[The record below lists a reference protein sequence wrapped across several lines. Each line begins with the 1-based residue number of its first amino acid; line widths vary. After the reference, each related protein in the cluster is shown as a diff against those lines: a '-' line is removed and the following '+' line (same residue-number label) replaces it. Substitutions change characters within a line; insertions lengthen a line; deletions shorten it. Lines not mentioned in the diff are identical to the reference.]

1 MTPGTFNVPFYK
13 GAKFEYLLTI
23 REKGTGTPINL
34 TGLAPFVFTIS
45 HPSRDKELITVT
57 AANTNLAAGEI
68 TLTVPASSTDKLD
81 LGPVRVGLRD
91 VQGNPYLQST
101 VPVLFFS
108 PPPP

>member
-1 MTPGTFNVPFYK
+1 MTPELSIYK
-13 GAKFEYLLTI
+13 GAQYQHLLTF
-23 REKGTGTPINL
+23 RERATGATLNL
-34 TGLAPFVFTIS
+34 TGLAPFIFTIS
-45 HPSRDKELITVT
+45 HPSRDEELISVT

-68 TLTVPASSTDKLD
+68 TIIVPASSTDRLR

-91 VQGNPYLQST
+91 VQGNPYIQSM